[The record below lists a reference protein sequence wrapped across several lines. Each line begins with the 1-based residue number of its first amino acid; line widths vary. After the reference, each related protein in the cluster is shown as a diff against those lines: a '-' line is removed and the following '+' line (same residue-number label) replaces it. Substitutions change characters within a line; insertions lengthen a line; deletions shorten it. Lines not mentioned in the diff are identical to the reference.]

1 MLLTLNLDSA
11 VWVIE
16 GVKHQEGEHEGRK
29 AMHKICTALNKE
41 KGIASLTKSVTIL
54 NSKITIKCCRYYKS
68 HAGLCQDV
76 SNAQKLRRI
85 RACSESPRVRMAKPD
100 FSPDEAKIAG
110 NTLCINENFGKIW
123 RERCKP
129 DVRGEILNRL

>member
-1 MLLTLNLDSA
+1 MLLMMNLDST

-76 SNAQKLRRI
+76 SNAQQGNQFWFKTLRMVN
-85 RACSESPRVRMAKPD
+85 ESRRQSNMIL
-100 FSPDEAKIAG
+100 EIAF
-110 NTLCINENFGKIW
+110 L
-123 RERCKP
+123 
-129 DVRGEILNRL
+129 D